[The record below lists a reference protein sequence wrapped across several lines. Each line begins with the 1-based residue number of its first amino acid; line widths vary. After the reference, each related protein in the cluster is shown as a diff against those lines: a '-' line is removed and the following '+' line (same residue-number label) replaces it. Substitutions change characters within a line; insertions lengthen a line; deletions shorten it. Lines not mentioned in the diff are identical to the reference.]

1 MYTHICIYIYTYD
14 VYVLYMRM
22 GRGVIFQREKSV
34 IFQRG
39 FFGYFSTRHWLISN
53 ARELPRPCFL
63 DYLDYL
69 DDLVSG
75 FLGFLVSGLLGF
87 WVSGFLSFLVSWFL
101 GFLVS
106 GFPGFWVSG
115 FLGFRVSGFHGFW
128 VSWFLGFWVSWFLGK
143 PTLNKS

>member
-1 MYTHICIYIYTYD
+1 MRSED
-14 VYVLYMRM
+14 VGEGGE

-69 DDLVSG
+69 VSG
-75 FLGFLVSGLLGF
+75 FLGF
-87 WVSGFLSFLVSWFL
+87 WVSWFL
-101 GFLVS
+101 GFMVS
-106 GFPGFWVSG
+106 GFPGFWVSW
-115 FLGFRVSGFHGFW
+115 FLGFRVSGFVGFWVSWFPGFWVSGFPGFW
-128 VSWFLGFWVSWFLGK
+128 VSWFLGFRVSGFPGFLVSWFLGK

>member
-1 MYTHICIYIYTYD
+1 MIHEQ
-14 VYVLYMRM
+14 

-69 DDLVSG
+69 DYLDDLDDLVSG
-75 FLGFLVSGLLGF
+75 FLGFLVSG
-87 WVSGFLSFLVSWFL
+87 
-101 GFLVS
+101 
-106 GFPGFWVSG
+106 
-115 FLGFRVSGFHGFW
+115 
-128 VSWFLGFWVSWFLGK
+128 
-143 PTLNKS
+143 